1 MNDRNELKSLFIELL
16 QKLNN
21 GEQFTSEEIEL
32 EYEKEK
38 QLIDLLCTID
48 DFPLDD
54 SDENIYCFINSKRK
68 HFDKYHI
75 EDITNLIIDYVNKP
89 YINNNSKKPSE
100 IIIDYSKNIDGKPFD
115 LIVYDFA
122 SSKNECKDSSYIK
135 SIILEN
141 ATKKKKY
148 SDKVLTEK
156 LLKYAT
162 DNRFSKDIANIIT
175 EQKRFNTLNKEI
187 QEIIKESKLP
197 RRDDEVYQIISS
209 YESYELTHCIS
220 YEMAVRNKDVK
231 VLFEKIKTLTLLSR
245 DLFKADM
252 LHKNDSALFY
262 IMEIE
267 EQREKILE
275 SLEALQIVLNIDFN
289 TSSPTK
295 IQSELFRL
303 ITEYTVSLE
312 EDYYMI
318 YDRKDIVPKGMEEVF
333 KEPNHYESDRELNQ
347 YMDKAIEES
356 IRNAYDVSPRYK
368 DNFTFKDGYA
378 VYQASYE
385 DLKEYDINK
394 IFPNFKRPMREFN
407 QTQVAFNMSLPKDE
421 IVKYIEKIKD
431 DYDVKN
437 TSYKTLNQ
445 LLYGNDTR
453 IEDKLEHPTNRKYED
468 ILKDYADNFFIY
480 DYYTQ
485 SDEEHE
491 MKLELIQKK
500 LSQYHGMK
508 IEKGRNDYKL
518 IDYDEAQIKMNTP
531 KTKTNSNSFADIAQ
545 SFKEH
550 EHIIH
555 YLETISIIEER
566 YKILKD
572 AIDNEKYKKL
582 MNHE

>member
-1 MNDRNELKSLFIELL
+1 MNNNKIMLENILIDFLE
-16 QKLNN
+16 KLNN
-21 GEQFTSEEIEL
+21 GDKFLREDIEL
-32 EYEKEK
+32 NYK
-38 QLIDLLCTID
+38 QIQPFIDILYTID
-48 DFPLDD
+48 DFPVDH

-75 EDITNLIIDYVNKP
+75 KDITNLIIDYVNKP
-89 YINNNSKKPSE
+89 YINNNSKKSSE
-100 IIIDYSKNIDGKPFD
+100 IIIDYSKNIDGKPID
-115 LIVYDFA
+115 LIVYNFA
-122 SSKNECKDSSYIK
+122 SGKNECKDSSSIK

-141 ATKKKKY
+141 ATKEKKY

-162 DNRFSKDIANIIT
+162 DDKFSKDIANIIT

-303 ITEYTVSLE
+303 IAEYTVLLE

-318 YDRKDIVPKGMEEVF
+318 YDRKDIVPEGMEEVF

-445 LLYGNDTR
+445 LLYGDNTR
-453 IEDKLEHPTNRKYED
+453 SEDKLVHKQKER
-468 ILKDYADNFFIY
+468 YADDFFIY

-485 SDEEHE
+485 SDKEHKN
-491 MKLELIQKK
+491 KLELIQKK

-508 IEKGRNDYKL
+508 IEKGRNNYEL
-518 IDYDEAQIKMNTP
+518 INYDEALIKMNTP
-531 KTKTNSNSFADIAQ
+531 KIKTNSNSFADIAK

-550 EHIIH
+550 DHIIH
-555 YLETISIIEER
+555 YLETINIIEDR
-566 YKILKD
+566 YLVLKN
-572 AIDNEKYKKL
+572 AIDNKKYKKL
-582 MNHE
+582 MNHT

>member
-1 MNDRNELKSLFIELL
+1 MNNFIELL
-16 QKLNN
+16 EKLNN
-21 GEQFTSEEIEL
+21 GDQFTSEEIEL
-32 EYEKEK
+32 EYKKEK
-38 QLIDLLCTID
+38 QLIDLLYTID

-75 EDITNLIIDYVNKP
+75 EDINNLIIDYVNKP

-100 IIIDYSKNIDGKPFD
+100 IIIDYSKNIDGKPID

-122 SSKNECKDSSYIK
+122 SGKNECKDSSNIK

-141 ATKKKKY
+141 ATKEKKY

-156 LLKYAT
+156 LFKYAT
-162 DNRFSKDIANIIT
+162 DDKFSKDIANIIT

-209 YESYELTHCIS
+209 YEPYELTHCIS
-220 YEMAVRNKDVK
+220 YEMAIRNKDVK
-231 VLFEKIKTLTLLSR
+231 VLLEKIKTLTLLSR

-267 EQREKILE
+267 EQRKKILE

-303 ITEYTVSLE
+303 IAEYTVLLE

-318 YDRKDIVPKGMEEVF
+318 YDRKEIVPEGMEEVF

-356 IRNAYDVSPRYK
+356 IRNAYDPNPRYK
-368 DNFTFKDGYA
+368 DNYTVKDGY
-378 VYQASYE
+378 VTYQACYKGS
-385 DLKEYDINK
+385 KEYDINK

-421 IVKYIEKIKD
+421 LMAYIEKIKD
-431 DYDVKN
+431 DYDNKN

-445 LLYGNDTR
+445 LLYEDDTDTR
-453 IEDKLEHPTNRKYED
+453 VNEKLEHKQKER
-468 ILKDYADNFFIY
+468 YADDFFIY

-485 SDEEHE
+485 SPEKHE
-491 MKLELIQKK
+491 KKLEIIQHK

-508 IEKGRNDYKL
+508 IENGRNDYEY
-518 IDYDEAQIKMNTP
+518 ISYDEAQMEDIP
-531 KTKTNSNSFADIAQ
+531 KQNYSISDFA
-545 SFKEH
+545 SL
-550 EHIIH
+550 
-555 YLETISIIEER
+555 LEKAKNFRTILHHLSIDVIS
-566 YKILKD
+566 
-572 AIDNEKYKKL
+572 
-582 MNHE
+582 HS

>member
-1 MNDRNELKSLFIELL
+1 MQDRSQLKSLFIELL

-38 QLIDLLCTID
+38 QLIDLLYTIE

-75 EDITNLIIDYVNKP
+75 EDITKLIIDYVNKP
-89 YINNNSKKPSE
+89 NINNNSKKPSE
-100 IIIDYSKNIDGKPFD
+100 IIIDYSKNIDGKPID

-122 SSKNECKDSSYIK
+122 SGKDECKDSSNIK

-141 ATKKKKY
+141 VTKEKKY

-162 DNRFSKDIANIIT
+162 DDRFSKDIANIIT

-209 YESYELTHCIS
+209 YEQYELTHCIS
-220 YEMAVRNKDVK
+220 YEMAIRNKDVK
-231 VLFEKIKTLTLLSR
+231 VLLEKIKTLTLLSR

-289 TSSPTK
+289 TASPTK

-303 ITEYTVSLE
+303 ITEYTVLLE

-318 YDRKDIVPKGMEEVF
+318 YDRKDIVPEGMEEVF
-333 KEPNHYESDRELNQ
+333 KEPNHHETDIELNQ
-347 YMDKAIEES
+347 YMDKAIKES
-356 IRNAYDVSPRYK
+356 IRHAYDTSPRYK
-368 DNFTFKDGYA
+368 DNFTFKDGYSI
-378 VYQASYE
+378 YQASYE
-385 DLKEYDINK
+385 DSNEYDINK
-394 IFPNFKRPMREFN
+394 IFPNFKQPMKQFN

-421 IVKYIEKIKD
+421 IISYISKIKD
-431 DYDVKN
+431 DYDNKE

-445 LLYGNDTR
+445 LLYEEDTR
-453 IEDKLEHPTNRKYED
+453 TEEKLEHNQQNR
-468 ILKDYADNFFIY
+468 YADDFFIY

-485 SDEEHE
+485 SGENHE
-491 MKLELIQKK
+491 KKLEIIQKK

-508 IEKGRNDYKL
+508 IENGRNNYKP
-518 IDYDEAQIKMNTP
+518 IDYDEAIIKMQSKSTTN
-531 KTKTNSNSFADIAQ
+531 NSNSLDDLVARFQ
-545 SFKEH
+545 EN

-555 YLETISIIEER
+555 YIETIKIIENR
-566 YKILKD
+566 YESLKN
-572 AIDNEKYKKL
+572 AIDNKRYKKL
-582 MNHE
+582 IHHE

>member
-1 MNDRNELKSLFIELL
+1 MQDRSQLKSLFIELL

-38 QLIDLLCTID
+38 QLIDLLYTID

-100 IIIDYSKNIDGKPFD
+100 IIIDYSKNIDGKPID

-122 SSKNECKDSSYIK
+122 SSKNKCKDSSYIK

-141 ATKKKKY
+141 ATKEKKY

-162 DNRFSKDIANIIT
+162 DDRFSKDIANIIT
-175 EQKRFNTLNKEI
+175 EQKRFSTLNKEI

-197 RRDDEVYQIISS
+197 RRDDDEYQIISS
-209 YESYELTHCIS
+209 YEPYELTHCIS
-220 YEMAVRNKDVK
+220 YEMAIRNKDVK
-231 VLFEKIKTLTLLSR
+231 ILLEKIKTLTLLTR
-245 DLFKADM
+245 DLFKVDM

-275 SLEALQIVLNIDFN
+275 SLNTLNIKLNIDFE
-289 TSSPTK
+289 SSSLTE

-303 ITEYTVSLE
+303 IAEYTVLLE

-318 YDRKDIVPKGMEEVF
+318 YDRKDIVPEGMEDVF
-333 KEPNHYESDRELNQ
+333 KEPNHYESDIELNQ
-347 YMDKAIEES
+347 YMYKAIEES
-356 IRNAYDVSPRYK
+356 IRNAYDPNPRYK
-368 DNFTFKDGYA
+368 DNYTVKDGY
-378 VYQASYE
+378 VTYQACYE
-385 DLKEYDINK
+385 GSKEYDINK
-394 IFPNFKRPMREFN
+394 IKPNFKRPMREFN
-407 QTQVAFNMSLPKDE
+407 QTEISFNMSLPKDE
-421 IVKYIEKIKD
+421 LISYISKIKD
-431 DYDVKN
+431 DYDNKN
-437 TSYKTLNQ
+437 TPYKTLNQ
-445 LLYGNDTR
+445 LLYEDDSR
-453 IEDKLEHPTNRKYED
+453 IEEKLDHTQKNR
-468 ILKDYADNFFIY
+468 YADDFFIY

-485 SDEEHE
+485 SDKEHE
-491 MKLELIQKK
+491 KKLESIQKR
-500 LSQYHGMK
+500 LSQFHGK
-508 IEKGRNDYKL
+508 KVEKGRNNYES
-518 IDYDEAQIKMNTP
+518 IDYDEANKIEVSKNNQKQ
-531 KTKTNSNSFADIAQ
+531 TNSISFYDLSK
-545 SFKEH
+545 SFKSK

-555 YLETISIIEER
+555 YLAIEIIEER
-566 YKILKD
+566 YNKIKESIND
-572 AIDNEKYKKL
+572 KKYKTL
-582 MNHE
+582 IHHG